1 MWSPIIQETMMKPE
15 DEKLLDQCVV
25 QAFRASGPGGQH
37 VQKTD
42 SAVRL
47 IHLPT
52 GIRVTSQRER
62 SQYLNKKICLEKL
75 RKKLSDKAKKQKKR
89 IPTKRPKKAKEEALK
104 EKAIRSEKKRFRKS
118 ISVDDA

>member
-1 MWSPIIQETMMKPE
+1 MNFDE
-15 DEKLLDQCVV
+15 EKLLEECEV
-25 QAFRASGPGGQH
+25 QTYKASGKGGQH

-52 GIRVTSQRER
+52 GIRVTCQKER

-75 RKKLSDKAKKQKKR
+75 HKKLVERAKTRKKR
-89 IPTKRPKKAKEEALK
+89 IPTKKSKSVRERELK
-104 EKAIRSEKKRFRKS
+104 EKKKRSEKKGLRKPAS
-118 ISVDDA
+118 QDLNF

>member
-1 MWSPIIQETMMKPE
+1 MNPE
-15 DEKLLDQCVV
+15 EEKLLKECEV
-25 QAFRASGPGGQH
+25 QTYKASGKGGQH

-52 GIRVTSQRER
+52 GLRVTSQQER

-75 RKKLSDKAKKQKKR
+75 NKKLQDRLKKRKKR
-89 IPTKRPKKAKEEALK
+89 IPTKKTRGSKERTLKKKKEL
-104 EKAIRSEKKRFRKS
+104 SEKKDFRKK
-118 ISVDDA
+118 ISGDSSSDY